1 MGQFLQFVF
10 LGLSTGAVYAVLA
23 TSLVGVHAATGII
36 NFAQGAFALWAV
48 YVVAALRTDG
58 TFVLPLGSIALGS
71 EDHPT
76 PMVAAIALGIASATV
91 WALLAHLVVFR
102 PLRHAPVL
110 AQVVAS
116 VGLMLFIQALVGL
129 RFDTENLF
137 ATPILPESTVTVAGA
152 LVNVSDLVLAAIAI
166 AIAVGLRAYFT
177 LTTVGIATRAGSE
190 DELAARLT
198 GYSPD
203 RLAAIVWALTGAAC
217 GLIGVLAAFT
227 IGLNET
233 SYTFYVIPALA
244 AALVGR
250 LSSFGVA
257 CAAGL
262 TLGSFQAVI
271 LWVDTK
277 DLWPNWAQSGLS
289 DAVPFVIVV
298 VALFLLGGRIP
309 ARGSLGAVKM
319 PAVRIPRVKI
329 TPTVAVLAVAVLAI
343 VMTTGTWRYGVV
355 TSIILSLIALSLVL
369 LTGYLGQISLA
380 SMAFA
385 GTAGF
390 ALSKLSTEWHVPFP
404 LGIIAAAL
412 AATALGILVAVP
424 ALRIRGAQL
433 AVVTLAAALAIQS
446 FVFNNPSLTPAQGNI
461 ITDPTLFGIDLGVR
475 DGTNLVTLPFSLMVL
490 VVVAICTL
498 AVMRIMA
505 GATGRAMLAVRSNER
520 AAASVGIDVAATKLL
535 GFAVSAFLAGIG
547 GCLIG
552 YSRGQLSAGSFTV
565 MIGLTLL
572 AMTYVGGITS
582 VSGAFIA
589 GTLGPLGVGY
599 VFLNQTLE
607 LGEYYEVI
615 AATVLLLMAVLNP
628 VGVAGAMTSAFE
640 WLTATIPRRSGRE
653 ITGDEAAEPGKKAVA
668 HVR

>member
-23 TSLVGVHAATGII
+23 SSLVGVHAATGII

-58 TFVLPLGSIALGS
+58 TFVLPIGSIPLGS
-71 EDHPT
+71 EEEPT
-76 PMVAAIALGIASATV
+76 PMLLAAVLGVASAAV
-91 WALLAHLVVFR
+91 WALLAHVAVFR

-137 ATPILPESTVTVAGA
+137 ALPILPENTVTVAGA
-152 LVNVSDLVLAAIAI
+152 LINVSDLILAGIAI
-166 AIAVGLRAYFT
+166 AVAVGLRAYFAF
-177 LTTVGIATRAGSE
+177 TTAGIATRAGSE

-203 RLAAIVWALTGAAC
+203 RLAAIVWGLTGAAC
-217 GLIGVLAAFT
+217 GLVGVLAAYT
-227 IGLNET
+227 IGINET

-277 DLWPNWAQSGLS
+277 DLWPNWAQAGLG

-298 VALFLLGGRIP
+298 VALFLLGGKIP
-309 ARGSLGAVKM
+309 ARGSLGSVKM
-319 PAVRIPRVKI
+319 PAVRIPRIRIV
-329 TPTVAVLAVAVLAI
+329 PTAAVLAI
-343 VMTTGTWRYGVV
+343 AVAAILLTTGTWRFGVV

-390 ALSKLSTEWHVPFP
+390 ALSKLADGWNIPFP
-404 LGIIAAAL
+404 IGMVLAAL
-412 AATALGILVAVP
+412 AATALGILVGIP

-446 FVFNNPSLTPAQGNI
+446 FVFNNPSLTPAQGNLI
-461 ITDPTLFGIDLGVR
+461 ADPTLFGLDLGVR
-475 DGTNLVTLPFSLMVL
+475 DGTDLVTLPFALMVL

-498 AVMRIMA
+498 AVMRVMA

-520 AAASVGIDVAATKLL
+520 AAASAGIDVAATKLL

-565 MIGLTLL
+565 VIGLTVL

-582 VSGAFIA
+582 VSGAFLA
-589 GTLGPLGVGY
+589 GTVGPLGVGY
-599 VFLNQTLE
+599 VFLNQTLD
-607 LGEYYEVI
+607 LGEYYDII
-615 AATVLLLMAVLNP
+615 AAGVLLLMAVLNP
-628 VGVAGAMTSAFE
+628 VGIAGAWASAFE
-640 WLTATIPRRSGRE
+640 ALRARLRKPDPRPVAEPVAGVE
-653 ITGDEAAEPGKKAVA
+653 KEAAA
-668 HVR
+668 HV

>member
-1 MGQFLQFVF
+1 MAQFLQFVF

-23 TSLVGVHAATGII
+23 SSLVAVHAATGII

-58 TFVLPLGSIALGS
+58 TFVLPVGSLPLGS
-71 EDHPT
+71 EEAPT
-76 PMVAAIALGIASATV
+76 GMVLAAVLGVGSAAV
-91 WALLAHLVVFR
+91 WALLAHLLVFR
-102 PLRHAPVL
+102 PLRQAPVL

-129 RFDTENLF
+129 RFDTEDLF
-137 ATPILPESTVTVAGA
+137 AQPILPDDTVTVAGA
-152 LVNVSDLVLAAIAI
+152 LVNVSDLILAGVAL
-166 AIAVGLRAYFT
+166 AVAALLYAYFRF
-177 LTTVGIATRAGSE
+177 TTAGIATRAGSE

-198 GYSPD
+198 GYAPD
-203 RLAAIVWALTGAAC
+203 RLAAVVWVLTGAAC
-217 GLIGVLAAFT
+217 GLIGVLAAYT

-250 LSSFGVA
+250 LASFGTA

-262 TLGSFQAVI
+262 LLGAFQAVI
-271 LWVDTK
+271 LWADSK
-277 DLWPNWAQSGLS
+277 DVFPSWAQAGLG
-289 DAVPFVIVV
+289 DAVPFVIVII
-298 VALFLLGGRIP
+298 ALFLLGGRIP
-309 ARGSLGAVKM
+309 ARGTLGAVRM
-319 PAVRIPRVKI
+319 PAVRIPRIRVL
-329 TPTVAVLAVAVLAI
+329 PTVAVVALAVAAI
-343 VMTTGTWRYGVV
+343 VFTTGTWRFGVV

-385 GTAGF
+385 GAAGF
-390 ALSKLSTEWHVPFP
+390 ALSKLADSWSVPFP
-404 LGIIAAAL
+404 LGMVAAAL
-412 AATALGILVAVP
+412 VATALGVLVGVP

-446 FVFNNPSLTPAQGNI
+446 FVFNNPALTPAQGNLI
-461 ITDPTLFGIDLGVR
+461 ADPTLFGVDLGVR
-475 DGTNLVTLPFSLMVL
+475 EGTDLVTLRFALMVL
-490 VVVAICTL
+490 VVVTICTL
-498 AVMRIMA
+498 AVMRIMG
-505 GATGRAMLAVRSNER
+505 GATGRALLAVRSNER
-520 AAASVGIDVAATKLL
+520 AAASVGIDVASTKLL

-552 YSRGQLSAGSFTV
+552 YSRGQLSAASFTV
-565 MIGLTLL
+565 MIGLTVL

-589 GTLGPLGVGY
+589 GTAGPLGVGY

-607 LGEYYEVI
+607 LGEYYELI
-615 AATVLLLMAVLNP
+615 AAGVLLLMAVLNP
-628 VGVAGAMTSAFE
+628 VGVAGAMAE
-640 WLTATIPRRSGRE
+640 ARQHLRAALARRSGP
-653 ITGDEAAEPGKKAVA
+653 AAAPAPVADANEKAAA
-668 HVR
+668 HV